1 MTQSLAHDHEDNKR
15 TARLVSLPCV
25 ISLKKPQGRAGS
37 VTQRHAGR
45 GHMGSAL
52 LHASWLGRFQ
62 ISARPPGGAAVRAPA
77 APGDCE
83 DHLSARVSAVRRAIS
98 HHRRRRSRAMDKARP
113 LEHLVVEI

>member
-1 MTQSLAHDHEDNKR
+1 
-15 TARLVSLPCV
+15 
-25 ISLKKPQGRAGS
+25 
-37 VTQRHAGR
+37 
-45 GHMGSAL
+45 MGSAL

-77 APGDCE
+77 APGDRE